1 METQLRPVVEVAKNY
16 SEPSST
22 HVQGELARDRDTA
35 YTLLRDAVDSMSW
48 ETTMEELKGSVHDTH
63 HMVRVKHVNAK
74 LLRRKQDILTLL
86 DHVYGKTK
94 EPLKDN

>member
-35 YTLLRDAVDSMSW
+35 YTLLKYEIASMKGVYSAKDAIDKA
-48 ETTMEELKGSVHDTH
+48 L
-63 HMVRVKHVNAK
+63 
-74 LLRRKQDILTLL
+74 DIC